1 MGTSDDKTIREP
13 RGGGVTFA
21 RMRAPRAHTYEIAV
35 RWTGNRGTGT
45 SDFRSYDRAH
55 EVSAAGPP
63 VIDGSSDPAFR
74 GDKTR
79 WNPEQLLVVSLSQC
93 HMLWYLHLAAEAG
106 VTVVAYHDDAV
117 GTMVEEPSGAG
128 RFTQVVLRP
137 HVVVGDPTMVATAE
151 SLHGRIEDFCF
162 IARSVNFPVRHE
174 PVTAVADE
182 TVEAV
187 EP

>member
-128 RFTQVVLRP
+128 RFTEVVLRP